1 LANGDLSTFWS
12 FTADQALERLETGR
26 GGLTSAEAQS
36 RKKLYG
42 PNSLKARRRTT
53 TLSLL
58 LGQLKSP
65 IIIILIFAA
74 ALSGFLGDLTDAII
88 ILTII
93 FFSALLGFWQER
105 GAANAV
111 EGLLDMIRTVVEVKR
126 DGKTMEVALE
136 DVVPGDVVSLNAG
149 DIIPADGLIL
159 VSDYLFVDES
169 ALTGESYPVE
179 KKEGVL
185 PADTPLAARTN
196 ALFMGT
202 HVVSGEA
209 EAVIVNT
216 GGSSE
221 FGKISRHLEARQEET
236 EFERGVKHFGYLLIE
251 ATFSLVVAI
260 FAINVAL
267 HRPVLDSLLFSLA
280 LAVGLTPQLLPA
292 IISVNLSKGS
302 RNMAR
307 KKVIVK
313 KLSSIENFGSM
324 NILCSDKTGT
334 LTAGRVDLRSATD
347 MEGNDSEKAMRYA
360 YLNAAF
366 ESGFTNPLDEVIRGR
381 GGFDISAYVKLGEVP
396 YDFIRK
402 RLSVAV
408 RGDGES
414 VLITKGA
421 MENVL
426 EVCTRAEASG
436 GKVVPMAE
444 VRERIRKDFLSLSED
459 GLRVLGI
466 AYKELGDSPRIG
478 KDDEKEMT
486 FLGFL
491 AFSDPP
497 KPGIAETIGNLK
509 RLGVSLKVITG
520 DNALVAASVS
530 RQVGM
535 GGARIITGS
544 DLRGMS
550 DTALQARAPD
560 TDVFAEVEPN
570 QKERVIL
577 ALRKSGN
584 VVGFLG
590 DGINDAPALHASDV
604 GISVDGAVD
613 VAKEAADIVLLEKDL
628 GVLAGGVKEGRST
641 FANTMKY
648 VFMATSANFGNM
660 FSMAGASL
668 FLSYLPLLPGQV
680 LLTNLMTDFPEMN
693 IATDRVDSEQ
703 VEKPRR
709 WDIRFIRR
717 FMLVFGALSSV
728 FDYATFGVLL
738 LILHASTN
746 QFRTGWFVES
756 VVSAAIIVLVV
767 RTRRPFY
774 RSMPGKALLVVTIL
788 VVLATMALPYTP
800 LAGVLGFERL
810 PAYVYL
816 YIVGIVLLYV
826 ASAEVVK
833 KAFYRWIDRSL

>member
-1 LANGDLSTFWS
+1 MLNADLDAFWGLPAERVLEELRTSRDGLAAG
-12 FTADQALERLETGR
+12 E
-26 GGLTSAEAQS
+26 AEA
-36 RKKLYG
+36 RIKTYG
-42 PNSLKARRRTT
+42 PNSFKARKRTT
-53 TLSLL
+53 TLGLF
-58 LGQLKSP
+58 LGQFKSP

-74 ALSGFLGDLTDAII
+74 VLAGFLGDLTDAII

-93 FFSALLGFWQER
+93 FFSAMLGFWQER
-105 GAANAV
+105 GAVNAV
-111 EGLLDMIRTVVEVKR
+111 KSLLAMVRTRVDVKR
-126 DGKTMEVALE
+126 GGAKAEVALE
-136 DVVPGDVVSLNAG
+136 EVVPGDIVLLNAG
-149 DIIPADGLIL
+149 DIIPADGLIIS
-159 VSDYLFVDES
+159 SDYLFVDES

-185 PADTPLAARTN
+185 AAETPLAARTN

-202 HVVSGEA
+202 HVVSGQS

-216 GGSSE
+216 GSNTE
-221 FGKISRHLEARQEET
+221 FGKISRHLEAKPEET

-251 ATFSLVVAI
+251 VTLSLVIAI
-260 FAINVAL
+260 FAINVAM
-267 HRPVLDSLLFSLA
+267 HRSVLDSFLFSLA

-302 RNMAR
+302 RDMAK

-334 LTAGRVDLRSATD
+334 LTAGRIELHSATD
-347 MEGNDSEKAMRYA
+347 IERVNSEKVLRYA
-360 YLNAAF
+360 YLNSAF
-366 ESGFTNPLDEVIRGR
+366 ENGFTNPLDEVIRGR
-381 GGFDISAYVKLGEVP
+381 GDFDVSGYVKLGEVP

-408 RGDGES
+408 SSDGRKTM
-414 VLITKGA
+414 ITKGA
-421 MENVL
+421 MDNVL
-426 EVCTRAEASG
+426 AICSQAEMSEG
-436 GKVVPMAE
+436 ESVPIAE
-444 VRERIRKDFLSLSED
+444 VQDRIKEDFLTLSKE
-459 GLRVLGI
+459 GLRVLGV
-466 AYKELGDSPRIG
+466 AYRDLQDAPAVS
-478 KDDEKEMT
+478 KDDEREMT

-491 AFSDPP
+491 SFSDSP
-497 KPGIAETIGNLK
+497 KPDIAETIGSLE

-530 RQVGM
+530 RQVGKENP
-535 GGARIITGS
+535 RIITGA

-550 DTALQARAPD
+550 DAALQARAPG

-577 ALRKSGN
+577 ALKKSGN
-584 VVGFLG
+584 VVGYLG

-604 GISVDGAVD
+604 GISVESAVD

-628 GVLAGGVKEGRST
+628 GVLANGVQEGRTT
-641 FANTMKY
+641 FANTLKY

-693 IATDRVDSEQ
+693 IATDRVDSEL

-709 WDIRFIRR
+709 WDIHFIRR

-728 FDYATFGVLL
+728 FDYMTFGVLL
-738 LILHASTN
+738 LILHASMN

-756 VVSAAIIVLVV
+756 VISASVIVLVI
-767 RTRRPFY
+767 RTRRPFW
-774 RSMPGKALLVVTIL
+774 RSMPGKALLIATIL
-788 VVLATMALPYTP
+788 VVIATLALPYTP
-800 LAGVLGFERL
+800 LAEMIGFEAL
-810 PAYVYL
+810 PAYFYI
-816 YIVGIVLLYV
+816 YIVGIMVLYV

-833 KAFYRWIDRSL
+833 KVFYAWIDRSG

>member
-1 LANGDLSTFWS
+1 MLSDDLDAFWNLP
-12 FTADQALERLETGR
+12 AERLLEDLGTSR
-26 GGLTSAEAQS
+26 DGLSPGEAEA
-36 RKKLYG
+36 RIKTYG
-42 PNSLKARRRTT
+42 PNSLKARKRTT
-53 TLSLL
+53 TLGLL
-58 LGQLKSP
+58 LGQIKSP

-74 ALSGFLGDLTDAII
+74 TLAAFTGDPTDAII

-93 FFSALLGFWQER
+93 VFSAMLGFWQER

-111 EGLLDMIRTVVEVKR
+111 EGLLAMVRTRVEVRR
-126 DGKTMEVALE
+126 DGVEVEVELE
-136 DVVPGDVVSLNAG
+136 DIVPGDIVLLNAG
-149 DIIPADGLIL
+149 DIIPADGLVL
-159 VSDYLFVDES
+159 SSDYLYVDES

-179 KKEGVL
+179 KKEGEL
-185 PADTPLAARTN
+185 PAGAPLASRVNT
-196 ALFMGT
+196 LFMGT

-216 GGSSE
+216 GGNTE
-221 FGKISRHLEARQEET
+221 FGKISKHLEMKPEET
-236 EFERGVKHFGYLLIE
+236 EFERGVRRFGYLLIE
-251 ATFSLVVAI
+251 VTLSLVIAI
-260 FAINVAL
+260 FAINVAM
-267 HRPVLDSLLFSLA
+267 HRPVLDSFLFSLA

-302 RNMAR
+302 RNMAAR
-307 KKVIVK
+307 KVIVK

-334 LTAGRVDLRSATD
+334 LTAGRVELHSATD
-347 MEGNDSEKAMRYA
+347 IGGKDSERVLRYA
-360 YLNAAF
+360 YLNAVF

-381 GGFDISAYVKLGEVP
+381 GSFDVSGYAKLGEVP

-408 RGDGES
+408 SSGGRS
-414 VLITKGA
+414 TMIVKGA
-421 MENVL
+421 LDKVL
-426 EVCTRAEASG
+426 EVCSRAELSG
-436 GKVVPMAE
+436 GESVPIAE
-444 VRERIRKDFLSLSED
+444 VRDRIKEDFLTLSSG
-459 GLRVLGI
+459 GLRVLGVACRDLQDTHAI
-466 AYKELGDSPRIG
+466 S
-478 KDDEKEMT
+478 KDDERGMT

-491 AFSDPP
+491 SFSDPP
-497 KPGIAETIGNLK
+497 KPDIAETIGSLE

-530 RQVGM
+530 RQVGNENP
-535 GGARIITGS
+535 RIITGS
-544 DLRGMS
+544 DLHGMS
-550 DTALQARAPD
+550 DTALQAKAPD

-577 ALRKSGN
+577 ALKKSGN
-584 VVGFLG
+584 VVGYLG

-604 GISVDGAVD
+604 GISVDSAVD
-613 VAKEAADIVLLEKDL
+613 VAREAADIVLLEKDL
-628 GVLAGGVKEGRST
+628 GVLANGVREGRTT
-641 FANTMKY
+641 FANTLKY

-693 IATDRVDSEQ
+693 IATDRVDSEL
-703 VEKPRR
+703 VERPRR
-709 WDIRFIRR
+709 WDIHFIRR

-728 FDYATFGVLL
+728 FDYMTFGVLL

-756 VVSAAIIVLVV
+756 VVSASIIVLVI
-767 RTRRPFY
+767 RTRRPFW
-774 RSMPGKALLVVTIL
+774 RSMPGKALLIATIL
-788 VVLATMALPYTP
+788 VVIATLALPYTP
-800 LAGVLGFERL
+800 LAELIGFEAL
-810 PAYVYL
+810 PAYFYI
-816 YIVGIVLLYV
+816 YIVGIMVLYI

-833 KAFYRWIDRSL
+833 KVFYARIDRSD

>member
-1 LANGDLSTFWS
+1 MQNADLDAFWN
-12 FTADQALERLETGR
+12 FPAQRLLEALRTSR
-26 GGLTSAEAQS
+26 DGLSPGEAEA
-36 RKKLYG
+36 RIKTYG
-42 PNSLKARRRTT
+42 LNSLKPKKRAT
-53 TLSLL
+53 TLGLL
-58 LGQLKSP
+58 LGQFKSP

-74 ALSGFLGDLTDAII
+74 VLAAFTADLTDAII

-93 FFSALLGFWQER
+93 LFSAVLGFCQER
-105 GAANAV
+105 GAVNAV
-111 EGLLDMIRTVVEVKR
+111 EGLLGMIRTSVKVKR
-126 DGKTMEVALE
+126 DGAVIEVELE
-136 DVVPGDVVSLNAG
+136 DVVPGDIVVLNAG
-149 DIIPADGLIL
+149 DIIPADGLVL
-159 VSDYLFVDES
+159 SSDYLYVDES

-179 KKEGVL
+179 KKEGEL
-185 PADTPLAARTN
+185 PADTMLAARTN
-196 ALFMGT
+196 SLFMGT

-216 GGSSE
+216 GRNTE
-221 FGKISRHLEARQEET
+221 FGEISKHLEMKPEET
-236 EFERGVKHFGYLLIE
+236 EFERGVRRFGYLLIE
-251 ATFSLVVAI
+251 VTLSLVIAI

-267 HRPVLDSLLFSLA
+267 HRPVLDSFLFSLA

-302 RNMAR
+302 RNMAAR
-307 KKVIVK
+307 KVIVK

-334 LTAGRVDLRSATD
+334 LTTGRVELHSATD
-347 MEGNDSEKAMRYA
+347 IQGKDSEKVLRYA
-360 YLNAAF
+360 YLNAVF
-366 ESGFTNPLDEVIRGR
+366 ESGFTDPLDEVIRGR
-381 GGFDISAYVKLGEVP
+381 GSFDISGYAKLGEVP

-408 RGDGES
+408 GSEGRKIM
-414 VLITKGA
+414 ITKGA

-426 EVCTRAEASG
+426 EICSQAEMSEG
-436 GKVVPMAE
+436 ESVPIAE
-444 VRERIRKDFLSLSED
+444 VRDRIKEDFLTLSNE
-459 GLRVLGI
+459 GLRVLGV
-466 AYKELGDSPRIG
+466 AYRNLQDTPAIS
-478 KDDEKEMT
+478 KDDEREMT

-491 AFSDPP
+491 SFSDPP
-497 KPGIAETIGNLK
+497 KPDIAETIGSLE

-520 DNALVAASVS
+520 DNAIVAASVS
-530 RQVGM
+530 RKVGKDNP
-535 GGARIITGS
+535 RIITGS

-584 VVGFLG
+584 VVGYLG

-604 GISVDGAVD
+604 GISVDSAVD

-628 GVLAGGVKEGRST
+628 GVLANGVREGRTT
-641 FANTMKY
+641 FANTLKY

-693 IATDRVDSEQ
+693 IATDRVDSEL
-703 VEKPRR
+703 VERPRR
-709 WDIRFIRR
+709 WDIHFISR

-728 FDYATFGVLL
+728 FDYVTFGVLL
-738 LILHASTN
+738 LILNASTN

-756 VVSAAIIVLVV
+756 VVSAAVIVLVI
-767 RTRRPFY
+767 RTRRPFW
-774 RSMPGKALLVVTIL
+774 RSMPGKALLVATIL
-788 VVLATMALPYTP
+788 VVIATLALPYTP
-800 LAGVLGFERL
+800 LAEMIGFEAL
-810 PAYVYL
+810 PAYFYI
-816 YIVGIVLLYV
+816 YIVGIMVLYI
-826 ASAEVVK
+826 ASAEVAK
-833 KAFYRWIDRSL
+833 KVFYAWIDRSG